1 MRGKFLTVSMMA
13 IMSLI
18 LSVALTA
25 CGGQVTME
33 RVAAANSVDALL
45 SRHKSFLTEAV
56 ISAEY
61 DEPFSWET
69 YLEKDFVYVPYRN
82 NLSNLAPGELV
93 AYLSDRNLGSGY
105 LIASGNGEDLIFSV
119 AFPAMS
125 AEDYIQSV
133 PEDYSIINTEMTP
146 TENILNIEPDKKNG
160 VMNISTELNGSNFQ
174 YILNYKTLEILSME
188 EKSVSNQQEETVIVL
203 NVSYDAERPELA
215 ERMLRDMRESDE
227 ISNDSAKLT
236 IVYNPG
242 TDSEESY
249 SYIADKKFQISPILK
264 DNYELCYDADGQEPF
279 LDYGVSLKDGD
290 VILYAIP
297 Y

>member
-1 MRGKFLTVSMMA
+1 MRGKFLTVSMLA
-13 IMSLI
+13 ILIFI

-33 RVAAANSVDALL
+33 RVAAANSVNALL

-105 LIASGNGEDLIFSV
+105 LIASGNGKDLIFSV
-119 AFPAMS
+119 AFPAMP
-125 AEDYIQSV
+125 AEDYIPSA

-160 VMNISTELNGSNFQ
+160 VTNVSTELNGSHFE
-174 YILNYKTLEILSME
+174 YRLNYNTLEILSME

-215 ERMLRDMRESDE
+215 ERMLQDMRECDE
-227 ISNDSAKLT
+227 ISNNSAKLT

-242 TDSEESY
+242 TDLEESY
-249 SYIADKKFQISPILK
+249 SYMADKKFQISPILK
-264 DNYELCYDADGQEPF
+264 DNYELCYDTDGQEPF